1 MRGRQA
7 GALPLHLTRTYSSRV
22 PLGSLLKSCSGA
34 DSGVTGRSACSVIRT
49 SAVDHQGC
57 SHRPIATRAE
67 HDGSAPGSFNF
78 LGTES
83 WWRLDRRTEEPDRGG
98 AGKGGGRSRERH
110 QEQPGRGALHRQHWE
125 EKWLLSSSL
134 EPGKFWKSWER
145 SPLPYKQTKQL
156 LNF

>member
-1 MRGRQA
+1 M
-7 GALPLHLTRTYSSRV
+7 RTYGGRL
-22 PLGSLLKSCSGA
+22 PLGSLLQSCSGA

-49 SAVDHQGC
+49 SAVYDQGS

-110 QEQPGRGALHRQHWE
+110 QEQPGRGAAAPPTLGGLGEVAAVLFGRAWKAL
-125 EKWLLSSSL
+125 EK
-134 EPGKFWKSWER
+134 
-145 SPLPYKQTKQL
+145 LPYKQTKQL
-156 LNF
+156 